1 MLAAGPR
8 RTAGALSADYIWQPD
23 LQPCLLSSTD
33 SLAAGGGLLEDTRAA
48 SSFRNSTQVMPR
60 EEVPCSGILMHQTVL
75 LPGQA
80 LPAGKPGRCV
90 WVLGHVH
97 TLVHRA
103 EQPVW
108 LRRCP

>member
-60 EEVPCSGILMHQTVL
+60 EEVPCSAILMHQTAL
-75 LPGQA
+75 LPG
-80 LPAGKPGRCV
+80 PGSASWRV
-90 WVLGHVH
+90 RQVRLGAW
-97 TLVHRA
+97 TRA
-103 EQPVW
+103 HIGAPS
-108 LRRCP
+108 